1 MKPTPDPN
9 QPNWTEQARSLLEA
23 STQSL
28 DAATLSRLNR
38 ARQRALAVAQRPA
51 NALRWAPGLAAA
63 ALLLAVLFW
72 WPYPKHSP
80 AEARAPTL
88 LPEDAELLAEGE
100 FEMTDDPEFYA
111 WLDADGEHN
120 G

>member
-1 MKPTPDPN
+1 MKRTPD
-9 QPNWTEQARSLLEA
+9 WTDQARGLLDA

-38 ARQRALAVAQRPA
+38 ARQQA
-51 NALRWAPGLAAA
+51 LAAA
-63 ALLLAVLFW
+63 APAGSAMRWPRRLAVAASLLLGAVIL
-72 WPYPKHSP
+72 WPGAMRDPVSTG
-80 AEARAPTL
+80 ASTL
-88 LPEDAELLAEGE
+88 SPEDAELLAEGE
-100 FEMTDDPEFYA
+100 LEMTDDLEFYA